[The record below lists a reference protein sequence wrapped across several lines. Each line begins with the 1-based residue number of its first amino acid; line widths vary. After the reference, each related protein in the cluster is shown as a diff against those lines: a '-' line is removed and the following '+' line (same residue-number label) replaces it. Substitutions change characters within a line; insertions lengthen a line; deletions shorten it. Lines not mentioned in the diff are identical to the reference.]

1 MTEQQDKTNV
11 TPDPKHITAKDYY
24 DYMMEGGDFDFFSAV
39 KKQHEESQQKKQQK
53 EAQKKQGPEWESK
66 PIELPTQPTQ
76 PTTVTTQAKTKYK
89 LQNGTGFNPIDVQE
103 FSCILKGSY
112 YGWFSRIALIMLFF
126 VGFLM
131 PLFWIFFV
139 ITLLTDKKQEAQY
152 GIILKSGAKGVIN
165 IKGKYNIAK
174 FESTLAQAK
183 YL

>member
-1 MTEQQDKTNV
+1 MTEQQQQQDKSTQ
-11 TPDPKHITAKDYY
+11 PDPKHITAKDYY
-24 DYMMEGGDFDFFSAV
+24 DYMMEGGDFDFFGAV

-53 EAQKKQGPEWESK
+53 EAQKKQEPEWESK
-66 PIELPTQPTQ
+66 PIELPTQ

-103 FSCILKGSY
+103 FNCILKGSY

-126 VGFLM
+126 VGFIM

-165 IKGKYNIAK
+165 IKGKNNIIK
-174 FESTLAQAK
+174 FESELARSK
-183 YL
+183 YM

>member
-11 TPDPKHITAKDYY
+11 IPDPKHITAKDYY
-24 DYMMEGGDFDFFSAV
+24 DYMMDGDGFDFFSAA
-39 KKQHEESQQKKQQK
+39 KKQYSAESSKKDQKKQ
-53 EAQKKQGPEWESK
+53 EPEWESK
-66 PIELPTQPTQ
+66 PIEI
-76 PTTVTTQAKTKYK
+76 PTTQVVTQQVKTKYK
-89 LQNGTGFNPIDVQE
+89 LQNGTGFNPTDVQE
-103 FSCILKGSY
+103 FNCILKGSY
-112 YGWFSRIALIMLFF
+112 YGWFSRIALVVLFF
-126 VGFLM
+126 VGFIM